1 MAVGALAAA
10 VVAGAALKSKGER
23 KSANTM
29 HQGFIAGEQAATGA
43 IDEGYQ
49 DALKYISPYAQMG
62 EQTLPYLQQLLQAP
76 NTTYED
82 YFKSP
87 EYAALSQQQE
97 GQVLRNASA
106 TGGLRS
112 GNAQVALASIAP
124 QLAMQNQQ
132 YQNQLQHQRFG
143 NAFDLTRFGAGFGQ
157 NAAQLAMNRGNT
169 LADYRYNAATGGA
182 GARAAGQQQS
192 YATFGKMFEDLG
204 TLYAGGSGGFG
215 GAGGTGGGGAGGFG
229 GYQAPNYFTK
239 NYGWMTAGGGK

>member
-1 MAVGALAAA
+1 MSVEGILGGASLVGNASKMFGSKKGSNAAA
-10 VVAGAALKSKGER
+10 KGF
-23 KSANTM
+23 
-29 HQGFIAGEQAATGA
+29 QIGGQQAESA
-43 IDEGYQ
+43 IDAGYE
-49 DALKYISPYAQMG
+49 DALKYLSPYAQMG
-62 EQTLPYLQQLLQAP
+62 EQTLPFLQQLLQAP

-132 YQNQLQHQRFG
+132 YQNTLQQQRFG

-157 NAAQLAMNRGNT
+157 NAAQMAMNRGNT
-169 LADYRYNAATGGA
+169 LADYRYNAAIGEA
-182 GARAAGQQQS
+182 GAQAQVQPNMFGNLSSFVGDIGSIWAGNKMGMFKPNQQQQQQS
-192 YATFGKMFEDLG
+192 VNMT
-204 TLYAGGSGGFG
+204 
-215 GAGGTGGGGAGGFG
+215 
-229 GYQAPNYFTK
+229 APTYFT
-239 NYGWMTAGGGK
+239 NTYGRKP